1 MSDKYNLTTKDVE
14 GAVNQMMADKYNL
27 SLIHYNSIYFYAHDK
42 MPIVTL
48 AEYKDDRKGTV
59 IEPSLQLS
67 NIPDV
72 YSIKIDNDFYKEL
85 IFLIGRQYDYNMA
98 NKTPRATLS
107 MTDVKNY
114 YESKKHLGDQDAAL
128 LLICHMIKHRCP
140 IDVINRTYYLF
151 DNPNEKTSKGLFD
164 CKNKLVKFDSKK
176 CLKWFFVGNA
186 GTRTF
191 SEFDKRSQKLF
202 DFVEKAYQ
210 KQHN

>member
-1 MSDKYNLTTKDVE
+1 MSDKYNLTTREVE
-14 GAVNQMMADKYNL
+14 SAVKQMVSDKCNL
-27 SLIHYNSIYFYAHDK
+27 SSVHYNSIYFYTHDK
-42 MPIVTL
+42 MPVVTL
-48 AEYKDDRKGTV
+48 SEYKNKEKGTDV
-59 IEPSLQLS
+59 EPSLQLS

-85 IFLIGRQYDYNMA
+85 IFLIGRQYDYNMV
-98 NKTPRATLS
+98 NKTPRATLNIK
-107 MTDVKNY
+107 DVQNY

-151 DNPNEKTSKGLFD
+151 DEPNENVGKNLFD
-164 CKNKLVKFDSKK
+164 YENRLVKFDSKK

-191 SEFDKRSQKLF
+191 SEFDKQSQKLF
-202 DFVEKAYQ
+202 SFVEKSYQ